1 MGGKVASFEADFVME
16 SVEASLTIAVLLVA
30 TFAVIGAHQIAL
42 VCPNVAIVAVTRHLR
57 LIRLLQ
63 ISLTWCHLA
72 ELGAQEWRERALY
85 RLQQECCVLGIWLGD
100 YIIP

>member
-16 SVEASLTIAVLLVA
+16 SVEASLTIAVLLIA
-30 TFAVIGAHQIAL
+30 TFAVIGAHQVAL

-63 ISLTWCHLA
+63 ISLTWYHLA
-72 ELGAQEWRERALY
+72 EFGALEGATLALDLIAD
-85 RLQQECCVLGIWLGD
+85 LQVLLGIGH
-100 YIIP
+100 

>member
-72 ELGAQEWRERALY
+72 ELGTLEGAALALDLIAD
-85 RLQQECCVLGIWLGD
+85 LQVLLGIGH
-100 YIIP
+100 